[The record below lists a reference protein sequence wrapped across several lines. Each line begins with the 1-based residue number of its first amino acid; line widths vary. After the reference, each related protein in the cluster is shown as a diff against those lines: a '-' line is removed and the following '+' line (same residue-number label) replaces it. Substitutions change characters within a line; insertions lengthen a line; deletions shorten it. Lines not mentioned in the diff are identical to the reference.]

1 MKRILTIF
9 LSLMALGMMAQ
20 TTPAYIHAKFTQTK
34 ECMMLNETIV
44 TTGVMTYEHPDKIS
58 WVYDGGVTA
67 QLPAQMLAFI
77 RKAVAGEF
85 DTKKLPKQ
93 VKQLFSDVQIEMN
106 EKTNV
111 AKRVILT
118 EVNGDVTTIV
128 FHDVETR

>member
-1 MKRILTIF
+1 M
-9 LSLMALGMMAQ
+9 LS
-20 TTPAYIHAKFTQTK
+20 
-34 ECMMLNETIV
+34 ETIV

-128 FHDVETR
+128 FYDVETK

>member
-1 MKRILTIF
+1 MRRIFTIF
-9 LSLMALGMMAQ
+9 FSLMALGIMAQ

-44 TTGVMTYEHPDKIS
+44 SKGVMEYEQPDKIS
-58 WVYDGGVTA
+58 WVYESGITA
-67 QLPAQMLAFI
+67 QLPPQMLAFI

-106 EKTNV
+106 EETNV

-128 FHDVETR
+128 FYDVETR